1 MKIPTKITNF
11 IVYAIGQSINLIS
24 PLIVMPYLMNICKE
38 DGLGKIGI
46 AFSISLIL
54 CCIVD
59 YSSYLNGTK
68 DIVINKKNNSYIN
81 NIISNTYSYKI
92 IIFGCISCL
101 FLIGSLIFPN
111 FYEKKLLLLSLP
123 IVISQLINPN
133 WFLQGL
139 EKFKVI
145 ASLNVISKIIY
156 IGCIFYFIKKQDD
169 YIWANFYLGTSGI
182 IVYIFFLFFYKKEYK
197 ISFKKINFKRGIQ
210 TLRADFNICVSEFC
224 LSIYQY
230 FPILIVGY
238 FTGASMAG
246 LYRIIEQ
253 IFSVFRTFTFMFF
266 NFSYPTV
273 CYDIE
278 QNLKKGL
285 KIWKLY
291 HLANLFFITIGII
304 VILFSKNFILSYFH
318 ITTKDV
324 STFIEILKI
333 ALIVPILLVIS
344 QALRQL
350 MFAINLSRTYTHII
364 YLMCSL
370 SIVLLSFIVNYYGLK
385 GAFISMITV
394 ELIIISL
401 YSINIIK
408 KIKA

>member
-38 DGLGKIGI
+38 NGLGKIGI

-59 YSSYLNGTK
+59 Y
-68 DIVINKKNNSYIN
+68 
-81 NIISNTYSYKI
+81 
-92 IIFGCISCL
+92 ISCL

-197 ISFKKINFKRGIQ
+197 ISFKKIN
-210 TLRADFNICVSEFC
+210 
-224 LSIYQY
+224 
-230 FPILIVGY
+230 
-238 FTGASMAG
+238 
-246 LYRIIEQ
+246 
-253 IFSVFRTFTFMFF
+253 
-266 NFSYPTV
+266 
-273 CYDIE
+273 
-278 QNLKKGL
+278 
-285 KIWKLY
+285 
-291 HLANLFFITIGII
+291 
-304 VILFSKNFILSYFH
+304 
-318 ITTKDV
+318 
-324 STFIEILKI
+324 
-333 ALIVPILLVIS
+333 
-344 QALRQL
+344 
-350 MFAINLSRTYTHII
+350 
-364 YLMCSL
+364 
-370 SIVLLSFIVNYYGLK
+370 
-385 GAFISMITV
+385 
-394 ELIIISL
+394 
-401 YSINIIK
+401 
-408 KIKA
+408 